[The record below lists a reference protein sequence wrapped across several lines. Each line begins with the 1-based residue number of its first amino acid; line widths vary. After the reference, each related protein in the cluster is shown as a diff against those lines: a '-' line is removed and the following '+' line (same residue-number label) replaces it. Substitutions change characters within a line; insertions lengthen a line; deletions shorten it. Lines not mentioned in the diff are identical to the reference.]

1 MIRAFLAIEL
11 PPDLRARLVLVQQDL
26 RRRIEQAVDQVRI
39 SWIGPASMHLTLRF
53 FGDLPEESIETLRT
67 GLERVASRHEGL
79 TIPIERIGAFPS
91 RQQPRVLWA
100 GPAESWQQ
108 GTASKGLTALH
119 RAIEDCC
126 QAVGFASDQRS
137 FYPHLTIARVKEG
150 ERHVG
155 RVLESTGIMD
165 EAAPVGA
172 LPLETLALMQSR
184 LHSGGSIYTKL
195 WEVRIGEI

>member
-1 MIRAFLAIEL
+1 MIRAFMAIEL

-91 RQQPRVLWA
+91 RRQPRVLACA
-100 GPAESWQQ
+100 GSTLRES
-108 GTASKGLTALH
+108 
-119 RAIEDCC
+119 
-126 QAVGFASDQRS
+126 
-137 FYPHLTIARVKEG
+137 
-150 ERHVG
+150 
-155 RVLESTGIMD
+155 
-165 EAAPVGA
+165 
-172 LPLETLALMQSR
+172 
-184 LHSGGSIYTKL
+184 
-195 WEVRIGEI
+195 